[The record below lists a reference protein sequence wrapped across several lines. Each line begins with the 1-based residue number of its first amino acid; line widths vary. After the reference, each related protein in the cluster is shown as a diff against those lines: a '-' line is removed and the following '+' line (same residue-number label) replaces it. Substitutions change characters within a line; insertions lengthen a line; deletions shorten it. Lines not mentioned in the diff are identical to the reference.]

1 MVVQE
6 WVERPVIVEYISG
19 PAFDYSDPPKIVQGP
34 ISARTGRFILKAYD
48 ERGVRIARFPTDPG
62 IYPAEAPAAIPTDPC
77 VYIAWNALLVI
88 RPLSQEAFAE
98 QSYAEQS

>member
-1 MVVQE
+1 MLIQQRLYGNRKESARMVVEE

-48 ERGVRIARFPTDPG
+48 ERGVRIARFP
-62 IYPAEAPAAIPTDPC
+62 AE
-77 VYIAWNALLVI
+77 
-88 RPLSQEAFAE
+88 
-98 QSYAEQS
+98 